1 MTDQIVDDDLYIQN
15 ITNRTT
21 GTFQSRNG
29 SVYIEEKVDD
39 HSDVTILAAVD
50 VQIAQKVDQHSQ
62 AEIVAGGSVT
72 IGEKIDQH
80 SVAVITAMNGNV
92 NIGQKIDQHSW
103 ARIRV
108 PNGALTI
115 GEAVDQH
122 SHLHYQAM
130 SASIPRVDGN
140 STADGDMNA
149 GWDPSEQGPNS

>member
-1 MTDQIVDDDLYIQN
+1 MADQIVEGDLHIQN
-15 ITNRTT
+15 ITNHTT
-21 GTFQSRNG
+21 GTFQSLNG
-29 SVYIEEKVDD
+29 SVYVEEKIDD
-39 HSDVTILAAVD
+39 HSDVTILAAVN
-50 VQIAQKVDQHSQ
+50 VQIGQKIDQHSQ

-80 SVAVITAMNGNV
+80 SVAVITAMSGNV

-108 PNGALTI
+108 SHGALDI

-122 SHLHYQAM
+122 SNLHYQAM

-140 STADGDMNA
+140 STVDGDMNA
-149 GWDPSEQGPNS
+149 GWDPSQQGPNS